1 MYEVK
6 NETTYYMVDRREGKT
21 YLIGNFENLIRELA
35 CRIHYEKVVDV
46 GWHDPREAAKNLYAD
61 WDFSGGDT
69 YWGKERK
76 LIFGLTQVWNSIK
89 HEYVWD
95 YAWHYIYVDV
105 KWTRPYMIIDDG
117 GRVIDFRQW
126 EQLIRVC
133 RARRTKYYHTIG
145 EAKAGEKFY
154 LGRYAHAYSIYR
166 FRRGPVP
173 YTGYK
178 HRGWSNLHKGIHN
191 TIRNANDIRPKAR
204 VDWDYWDHYRHSD
217 SSWKTNTKCRYQ
229 WQKHLR
235 G

>member
-6 NETTYYMVDRREGKT
+6 NETTYYMVNREKGKT
-21 YLIGNFENLIRELA
+21 YLIGNFDSLIRELA
-35 CRIHYEKVVDV
+35 RYIRFEKIVDM
-46 GWHDPREAAKNLYAD
+46 GLHDPREAAKVLYAE

-69 YWGKERK
+69 YWGEEKK
-76 LIFGLTQVWNSIK
+76 MVFGLTQVWDSINR
-89 HEYVWD
+89 EYVWKR
-95 YAWHYIYVDV
+95 AWHYKRFPV
-105 KWTRPYMIIDDG
+105 KFVRPYMIVDDC

-126 EQLIRVC
+126 EQFIRER
-133 RARRTKYYHTIG
+133 RARITKYYRYIG
-145 EAKAGEKFY
+145 EAEAGEKFY
-154 LGRYAHAYSIYR
+154 LGRYAYTYNIYR

-178 HRGWSNLHKGIHN
+178 RRGYSNLHKGIHN
-191 TIRNANDIRPKAR
+191 TIRNADSIRPKAR
-204 VDWDYWDHYRHSD
+204 VDCDYWDRYRHID